1 MKPLAIQTLYFALVA
16 IWLAQ
21 SAGIAQESVASTDA
35 AEPKPQYGGFAS
47 DDAGLQ
53 AHLDHINSL
62 EMMKIE
68 AGAELQQAIAAIPIE
83 SDIALTPEQEAG
95 LRAWLYELL
104 VAFSASGNDSLAIA
118 FYMRGGVDH
127 DLMKQVIA
135 YMNSERRGFLK
146 GDTPRDFLQAMHR
159 ETLESNGRDYY
170 FEKASFLHSA
180 FTAFAVQDE
189 YTSYQD
195 YAQTHG
201 MIPGVVYSNKL
212 PLQQA
217 VAQQL
222 QAGET
227 RVFAQFMFI
236 DEEPEESADFE
247 KGPRRT
253 PCFFRLVWDP
263 EWVVWRPVEAF
274 FNSQVR
280 HAFLF
285 YGM

>member
-1 MKPLAIQTLYFALVA
+1 MIALAIRTLYFALIA
-16 IWLAQ
+16 I
-21 SAGIAQESVASTDA
+21 ASMAA

-68 AGAELQQAIAAIPIE
+68 AGAELQQAIASIPIE
-83 SDIALTPEQEAG
+83 SAIAFTPVQEAG
-95 LRAWLYELL
+95 LRDWLYELL
-104 VAFSASGNDSLAIA
+104 VAFSASGSDSLAIA

-127 DLMKQVIA
+127 DLMKQVID
-135 YMNSERRGFLK
+135 YMNSQRPGFLK
-146 GDTPRDFLQAMHR
+146 GDTPKDLLQAMHK
-159 ETLESNGRDYY
+159 ETLDSNGRDYY

-180 FTAFAVQDE
+180 FTVFAMQGE
-189 YTSYQD
+189 YASYQD
-195 YAQTHG
+195 YAHTHG
-201 MIPGVVYSNKL
+201 MIPGVVYSDGI

-222 QAGET
+222 QVGEQ
-227 RVFAQFMFI
+227 RIFAQFMFI
-236 DEEPEESADFE
+236 DEEPEEFADFE
-247 KGPRRT
+247 KGPGRT

-263 EWVVWRPVEAF
+263 ERTVWRPVEAF

-280 HAFLF
+280 HEFLF
-285 YGM
+285 FAM